1 MIKFERYPH
10 INDLIFYYIDEFNNK
25 AMKKIMQTGVLTD
38 QDAITFS
45 RFIWEM
51 AGRVNIDESEGNI
64 VLGSSDNSEMLPDV
78 SYEVVNYMKSAGFY
92 ATWETISD
100 EEME

>member
-1 MIKFERYPH
+1 MIIFERYPH
-10 INDLIFYYIDEFNNK
+10 INDLIFHSIDELNNK
-25 AMKKIMQTGVLTD
+25 KMKKIMEAGVLTD

-51 AGRVNIDESEGNI
+51 AGKINTDESEGNI

-78 SYEVVNYMKSAGFY
+78 SYEVVNYMKSVGYY
-92 ATWETISD
+92 ATWEAISD